1 MTSQTKALA
10 AQYTI
15 DLDDVAEWVGL
26 HYGRGFYTESAPKKR
41 EWILRYAEMHGLK
54 SCTDKVAEAGEL
66 LIRTL
71 AALGTLPEGTKA
83 EHEQLIKHAS
93 LALHYAALSSPQV
106 AQSLRTHP
114 PEGIDL
120 QAVHQV

>member
-1 MTSQTKALA
+1 MTSQTKDLA
-10 AQYTI
+10 AQYSI

-66 LIRTL
+66 LIRAL
-71 AALGTLPEGTKA
+71 AALGTLPEGDLPPTDVP
-83 EHEQLIKHAS
+83 IKS
-93 LALHYAALSSPQV
+93 GSPG
-106 AQSLRTHP
+106 SRL
-114 PEGIDL
+114 IDL
-120 QAVHQV
+120 FLS